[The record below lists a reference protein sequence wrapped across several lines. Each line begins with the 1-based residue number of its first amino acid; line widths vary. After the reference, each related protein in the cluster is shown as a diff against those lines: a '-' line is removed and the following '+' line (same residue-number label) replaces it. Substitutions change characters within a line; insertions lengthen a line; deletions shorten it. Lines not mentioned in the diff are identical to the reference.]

1 VFLFSVLI
9 FKFAASLPV
18 RSFLV
23 YHITLRFLR
32 NFVLLLFSPWKYT
45 NLLATWYFVIP
56 IPVYSFR
63 AACSSASG
71 LISPPE
77 SLAMLPPFGPI
88 EGQKLFD
95 QISSPVLIFSYV

>member
-1 VFLFSVLI
+1 MLLFSVLI
-9 FKFAASLPV
+9 LKFAASLPV

-32 NFVLLLFSPWKYT
+32 NFVLLLLSPWKYT
-45 NLLATWYFVIP
+45 YLLATWYFFIP

-63 AACSSASG
+63 AACSG

-77 SLAMLPPFGPI
+77 SLATLPPFGPI

-95 QISSPVLIFSYV
+95 QISSPTVQWAHKV